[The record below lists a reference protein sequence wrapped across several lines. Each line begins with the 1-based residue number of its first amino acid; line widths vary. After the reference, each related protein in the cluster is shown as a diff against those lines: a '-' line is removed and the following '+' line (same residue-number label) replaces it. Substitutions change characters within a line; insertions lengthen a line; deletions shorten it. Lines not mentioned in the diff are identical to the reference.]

1 MQTINIKDLSKL
13 RFTKVKPWKI
23 VFYYEDTLYMLL
35 DDSDDDRS
43 ISLLKKVT
51 RGGKETFD
59 YINGKITLYSPMD
72 LIKDISRKKSSK
84 VENITYSNI
93 DREYFVKKLV
103 ELGFSTGLFES
114 EYVGKEA
121 EINKLRLKIKE
132 FEAQIIDVNKR
143 WNKTSGH
150 GSKCYGLSLKKK
162 VADRVVGA
170 KDGDYCEQ
178 YNDYY
183 GNSHP
188 EYGGK
193 LVDLYNLPV
202 GTHFYVCNGLYFGT
216 IGVNEHGDK
225 TVITDVGER
234 VITPDHHSLYIE

>member
-1 MQTINIKDLSKL
+1 MS
-13 RFTKVKPWKI
+13 
-23 VFYYEDTLYMLL
+23 
-35 DDSDDDRS
+35 
-43 ISLLKKVT
+43 
-51 RGGKETFD
+51 
-59 YINGKITLYSPMD
+59 
-72 LIKDISRKKSSK
+72 
-84 VENITYSNI
+84 NITYSNI

-121 EINKLRLKIKE
+121 EINKLKLKIKE
-132 FEAQIIDVNKR
+132 LEAQIIDVNKR
-143 WNKTSGH
+143 WNNTSGH
-150 GSKCYGLSLKKK
+150 GSKCYGVELKKK

-188 EYGGK
+188 EYGGT
-193 LVDLYNLPV
+193 LTDLFSLPV
-202 GTHFYVCNGLYFGT
+202 GTHFYVCNGLYFAA

-225 TVITDVGER
+225 IVITDVGER
-234 VITPDHHSLYIE
+234 VITNDHHSLYIE

>member
-1 MQTINIKDLSKL
+1 MHTVNIKDISKL
-13 RFTKVKPWKI
+13 KFKKVKPWKI
-23 VFYYEDTLYMLL
+23 TFFYEDTLYMIL
-35 DDSDDDRS
+35 DDSGDERHL
-43 ISLLKKVT
+43 SLLKQVT
-51 RGGKETFD
+51 HNGKKTFD
-59 YINGKITLYSPMD
+59 YINGIITLYSPMD
-72 LIKDISRKKSSK
+72 LIKDISRKKSTK

-103 ELGFSTGLFES
+103 ELGFSSGLFET
-114 EYVGKEA
+114 EYVSKQA
-121 EINKLRLKIKE
+121 EINKLKLRIKE
-132 FEAQIIDVNKR
+132 LEAQIVNVNKS
-143 WNKTSGH
+143 WDKTSGH
-150 GSKCYGLSLKKK
+150 GSKCYGLALKKQ

-193 LVDLYNLPV
+193 LVDLFNLTV
-202 GTHFYVCNGLYFGT
+202 GTHFYVCNGLYYAS
-216 IGVNEHGDK
+216 IGVNKHGDK

-234 VITPDHHSLYIE
+234 VITSDYHSLYIK